1 MGRLLDP
8 NISIPQDAT
17 AVVISDTGKVSVQQP
32 NNTQL
37 NNVGQIQ
44 LATFINPEGLLQLGG
59 NLCAQTESSGSPQQN
74 TPGTNGVGTLVQS
87 SLEASNVEPVTQL
100 IDLITTQ
107 RSFEFNSQAINASDQ
122 ILQLIA
128 NLRRQ

>member
-1 MGRLLDP
+1 
-8 NISIPQDAT
+8 
-17 AVVISDTGKVSVQQP
+17 
-32 NNTQL
+32 
-37 NNVGQIQ
+37 
-44 LATFINPEGLLQLGG
+44 LQLGG